1 MPIDLDHLI
10 IPSHQKEKSA
20 ELISKIFNVPWSK
33 NGNGPFCAVYVNEG
47 LTLDFDE
54 AESEFPMQHYCFRV
68 SEKDFDDI
76 HNRIKELGIAYRG
89 SPHGEND
96 MNIGRHNG
104 GRLLY
109 WNEPDNH
116 VWEILTVSYA
126 RQ

>member
-1 MPIDLDHLI
+1 MKIELDHLI

-20 ELISKIFNVPWSK
+20 ELISRIFNVPWS
-33 NGNGPFCAVYVNEG
+33 NSNSGPFCAVYMNEG
-47 LTLDFDE
+47 LTLDFDQ
-54 AESEFPMQHYCFRV
+54 AESEFPVQHYCFRV
-68 SEKDFDDI
+68 SETNFDGI
-76 HNRIKELGIAYRG
+76 QKRIDALGIAYRG

-96 MNIGRHNG
+96 QKIGRYNG

-109 WNEPDNH
+109 WNEPDHH